1 MKCPSGLQ
9 IGKQLFSTYKHH
21 TTAKFLVGIC
31 PSGTQCFVSGA
42 WGGQAS
48 DQITR
53 ESGLLEQLHTGQQVV
68 ADRGFTIES
77 MLQEHGNNLVIP
89 SFLGTDRSQL
99 SASEVTR
106 TRRIAEARIHVE
118 RAIERVKEFHILQG
132 EVDVALV
139 HVLKQIFQVCAYL
152 TNFQQPICAD
162 VIYIC

>member
-1 MKCPSGLQ
+1 MASKCASSR
-9 IGKQLFSTYKHH
+9 FSTYKHH

-31 PSGTQCFVSGA
+31 PSGAQCFVSGA
-42 WGGQAS
+42 WGGRAS
-48 DQITR
+48 DQKITR
-53 ESGLLEQLHTGQQVV
+53 ESGLLEQLHPGQQVM

-77 MLQEHGNNLVIP
+77 MLQERGNNLVIP

-106 TRRIAEARIHVE
+106 TSRIAKARIHVE
-118 RAIERVKEFHILQG
+118 RAIERVKEFRILQG

-139 HVLKQIFQVCAYL
+139 HVLEQIFQVCAYL
-152 TNFQQPICAD
+152 TNSQQPIYAD